1 MAKKN
6 ARPTMSAR
14 KKVEEKKLVE
24 KQAKR
29 LAFWQQYKKQ
39 IIIGAAA
46 LVVAIVALVILI
58 DFCYVPKGSVRTFM
72 GKPQNVTE
80 NMILR
85 EMDGHYFQFATM
97 EQPEGYEVADY
108 GMQLSN
114 DPAEQYRYFETADD
128 TRAVKSVYVCGVE
141 DRQGSEM
148 LDSLSGM
155 GLYKVFN
162 GPTTAEIGGKT
173 VHYAYTATALMDEN
187 GAETGEHFASLIAY
201 IDTIRDSSVLVN
213 CGTAQVAEELLP
225 TEEAMVA
232 ELEGIL
238 NSLQLP

>member
-14 KKVEEKKLVE
+14 KKVEEKKLAE

-39 IIIGAAA
+39 IILGTVAAI
-46 LVVAIVALVILI
+46 VAIVALVLLV
-58 DFCYVPKGSVRTFM
+58 DYVYMPSGSIRTFL
-72 GKPQNVTE
+72 GKPLGGDETSIV
-80 NMILR
+80 R
-85 EMDGHYFQFATM
+85 EMNGHYFEFAKM

-108 GMQLSN
+108 GMQLSQ
-114 DPAEQYRYFETADD
+114 DPEEKYRYFETADEA
-128 TRAVKSVYVCGVE
+128 RAIKSVYVSGVE
-141 DRQGSEM
+141 ERQGTEM

-155 GLYKVFN
+155 GLYTVFN

-173 VHYAYTATALMDEN
+173 VYYAYTDTALKDEN
-187 GAETGEHFASLIAY
+187 GVETGDHYASLIAY
-201 IDTIRDSSVLVN
+201 VDTIRDSSVLVS
-213 CGTAQVAEELLP
+213 CGSAQVAAELLP

-238 NSLQLP
+238 SSLQLP